1 MKFNDLSL
9 PGLKLIEPDVFADNR
24 GFFYES
30 YSKKKFQEEG
40 GIDIVFVQDN
50 HSKSTRGVLR
60 GIHFQ
65 LPPYAQDKL
74 VRVIQGEVFDVAVD
88 IRKDSPTFGKWE
100 GFTLSSENKKI
111 LFIPQGFAHGFQV
124 ISETAEFEYKVS
136 NFYSKEHEQG
146 FIWNDPIVGIE
157 WPIHNPILSEKDGQY
172 PNLQEMIN
180 NTH

>member
-100 GFTLSSENKKI
+100 GVTLSSENKKI